1 MEKQTQNRA
10 GRLRAGLLSLLAVAA
25 LAGLDQLIK
34 AWAVAVLQP
43 RGSMP
48 FLPGVVELQFVLN
61 DGMAFS
67 MLSGRRGLLL
77 GATGLIL
84 AALLLILLLRRMAL
98 VERAVWVLV
107 AGGGIG
113 NFIDRARTGAVVD
126 YLNFQFMQFPVFNF
140 ADICVTVGVALLIL
154 LLLLDLRRESAAPP
168 ADAPKPSHGDS

>member
-1 MEKQTQNRA
+1 MDKQTQTPAR
-10 GRLRAGLLSLLAVAA
+10 RLRCALLSLLGVAA
-25 LAGLDQLIK
+25 LAGLDQFIK

-48 FLPGVVELQFVLN
+48 FLPGVLELRFVLN

-67 MLSGRRGLLL
+67 MLSGRRWLLL

-84 AALLLILLLRRMAL
+84 AALLVMLLVRRMPL
-98 VERAVWVLV
+98 PERVVWVMV

-126 YLNFQFMQFPVFNF
+126 YLNCLFIDFPVFNF

-154 LLLLDLRRESAAPP
+154 LLALDLRREAAAP
-168 ADAPKPSHGDS
+168 DHGDA